1 MISSLFQAMDR
12 LPSLAQEISMIGCKE
27 VPRGLENSYE
37 DAQALTMTM
46 KNKHADMPPLEIEDY
61 PQPLAVVGV
70 SVLYVPPSPLPI
82 FYYH

>member
-1 MISSLFQAMDR
+1 MDR

-27 VPRGLENSYE
+27 LPRGLENFDE
-37 DAQALTMTM
+37 DAQSLTMTM